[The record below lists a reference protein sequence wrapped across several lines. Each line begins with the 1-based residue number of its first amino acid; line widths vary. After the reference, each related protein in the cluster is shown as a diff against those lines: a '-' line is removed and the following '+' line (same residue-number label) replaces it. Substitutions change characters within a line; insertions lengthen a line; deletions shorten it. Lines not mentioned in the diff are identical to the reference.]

1 MRWRIYRVP
10 GSREWWLIDHGPGSL
25 LLACHHWTIL
35 PEVLSV
41 SSGHGPADKQPRE
54 WIEVFGADLSL
65 IEHERERMQGRM
77 WIQATFTRSSV
88 PVTIEGEK
96 R

>member
-1 MRWRIYRVP
+1 MRWRIYRLP
-10 GSREWWLIDHGPGSL
+10 GSREVWLIDHGPGSL
-25 LLACHHWTIL
+25 LLSCRHWTIL

-41 SSGHGPADKQPRE
+41 SSGHGPADQTPRE

-65 IEHERERMQGRM
+65 VEERQNY
-77 WIQATFTRSSV
+77 IVATFTRSSV
-88 PVTIEGEK
+88 PVTIEGK